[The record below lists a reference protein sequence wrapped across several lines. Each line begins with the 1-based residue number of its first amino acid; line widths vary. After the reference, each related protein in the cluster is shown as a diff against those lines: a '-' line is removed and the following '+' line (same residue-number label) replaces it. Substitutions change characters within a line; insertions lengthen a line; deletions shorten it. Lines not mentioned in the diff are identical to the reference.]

1 MTDDLRFDELLRE
14 DAAALPPPADG
25 EITPWRTAMDRIL
38 WGMGLTTITLNFLWL
53 DVLLPAIGAVLQLA
67 GNRPAVKLGG
77 QIAMGLGMLFLGMD
91 MMSSAMEPLRD
102 GAGRVPTIVSS
113 GLPG

>member
-53 DVLLPAIGAVLQLA
+53 DVLLPAIGAVLLVLGFRTLRRENAPSA
-67 GNRPAVKLGG
+67 GAIVWRCWRWP
-77 QIAMGLGMLFLGMD
+77 
-91 MMSSAMEPLRD
+91 SASPGTCLPPCRWMWGTPP
-102 GAGRVPTIVSS
+102 PTSTS
-113 GLPG
+113 W

>member
-53 DVLLPAIGAVLQLA
+53 DVILPAIGAVLL
-67 GNRPAVKLGG
+67 VLGFRTLRREN
-77 QIAMGLGMLFLGMD
+77 A
-91 MMSSAMEPLRD
+91 PLRWCYHLSLL
-102 GAGRVPTIVSS
+102 ALYIF
-113 GLPG
+113 